1 MLSKHLYAILLAFL
15 LQPGAEAEEQSSLPF
30 LSSNGVKNPKE
41 KTQDVLEHK
50 PATDASCEQFVR
62 AHYLH

>member
-1 MLSKHLYAILLAFL
+1 MLSKHLYAILLTFL

-30 LSSNGVKNPKE
+30 LSSNGAKNPKE

-50 PATDASCEQFVR
+50 PVTDASCEQFVR